1 MRNIRAKI
9 SVEKTKNLSSMCP
22 GLKFDAIFFL
32 VLGSATVV
40 PVSVNNE
47 ILIQYDLGQRP
58 SHSRKMEKKRTKVV
72 LLQCY

>member
-1 MRNIRAKI
+1 
-9 SVEKTKNLSSMCP
+9 MCP

-40 PVSVNNE
+40 PVSVNNNNE